1 MTEMPHELHGTD
13 ELRTTLGIIAGQ
25 RVAVIAEGPD
35 ALSFLQGQLSQDVEA
50 LAPGEAGWSLVL
62 HPQGK
67 ISAWFRITRVSD
79 DRFVLDLD
87 AGWAEEILTRLNRF
101 KLRTAI
107 EIIEAPWTALTIVG
121 PGADDLAID
130 GVEHDMIS
138 SWAGVPVRDV
148 FGADLDGAA
157 LDLPVVAETTFAAL
171 RIEAGVPKMGA
182 ELDESTIPAA
192 AGIVDQ
198 SVSFTKGCYTGQ
210 ELVARIDSRGNNVP
224 KRLLSVVFDGDEAPA
239 GAAELT
245 VGGDV
250 VGTVTSASYSAQ
262 LGAPVAL
269 AYVGRNTEVGTSIV
283 IAADS
288 GELNGELR
296 ELPLIR
302 G

>member
-1 MTEMPHELHGTD
+1 MSTAA
-13 ELRTTLGIIAGQ
+13 LRSTIGMIVGQ
-25 RVAVIAEGPD
+25 RQAIIAEGPD
-35 ALSFLQGQLSQDVEA
+35 AESFLQGQLSQDVTA
-50 LAPGEAGWSLVL
+50 LAPGEEARSLVL

-67 ISAWFRITRVSD
+67 VSAWFRITRTAD
-79 DRFVLDLD
+79 DRFVIDVD
-87 AGWAEEILTRLNRF
+87 AGWADEVLTRLNRF

-107 EIIEAPWTALTIVG
+107 EITEAPWSSVTIVG

-148 FGADLDGAA
+148 FGTGIEAGLDLDVI
-157 LDLPVVAETTFAAL
+157 DPDTFTAL
-171 RIEAGVPKMGA
+171 RIEAGVPRMGL

-224 KRLLSVVFDGDEAPA
+224 KRLLSVVFAGDVAPPA
-239 GAAELT
+239 GSEVLADGSA
-245 VGGDV
+245 VGV
-250 VGTVTSASYSAQ
+250 VTSAGYSSQ
-262 LGAPVAL
+262 LEAPIAL
-269 AYVGRNTEVGTSIV
+269 AYITRAAEPGQAITIAGTAITGDV
-283 IAADS
+283 RDLA
-288 GELNGELR
+288 
-296 ELPLIR
+296 LIR